1 MDDYSINSL
10 IESQNEWC
18 SRLVTI
24 LTPLIINGFKS
35 IFNESLK
42 LCTENNEHDKYLM
55 TFQNFISRIPKWNQN
70 IIKDETIR
78 IKETSGCGYLEELVT
93 CVHIIKLKALTCARV
108 GQKQKKINIDIPPLE
123 NFIHKIYVNVARK
136 LYTNVYLFEQSNKPL
151 QIQKHNREFEIII
164 KESILLTIRDSI
176 PVEEILRAYLDE
188 TQETDVEVEEE
199 VEVIEKEIETEQKE
213 LEGGTRKQEV
223 TANSINTS
231 TTPTATNPVAN
242 TNVPVYAPPPSSPL
256 PSTMPSMPS
265 VQNNNIPVPSF
276 TPPPPPSIPI
286 STYTHEQHIK
296 PIISDFKYDEDDDE
310 ERIRIG
316 NEISLDEL
324 DINDMNMD
332 NEPKLEF
339 ELLG

>member
-24 LTPLIINGFKS
+24 LTPLIISGFKS

-42 LCTENNEHDKYLM
+42 LCNENNEQDKYLM
-55 TFQNFISRIPKWNQN
+55 TFQNFISRIPKWNQT
-70 IIKDETIR
+70 IIKDETTR

-123 NFIHKIYVNVARK
+123 NFIHKIYINVARK
-136 LYTNVYLFEQSNKPL
+136 LYTNVYLFEHSNKPL
-151 QIQKHNREFEIII
+151 QIQKHNREFEVII

-188 TQETDVEVEEE
+188 TQETDVEVEEQ
-199 VEVIEKEIETEQKE
+199 VEVIEKEIESQQKQM
-213 LEGGTRKQEV
+213 EGGGKSE
-223 TANSINTS
+223 SS
-231 TTPTATNPVAN
+231 
-242 TNVPVYAPPPSSPL
+242 NVNQSLDL
-256 PSTMPSMPS
+256 PSNSTEVPFA
-265 VQNNNIPVPSF
+265 NNIPVPVY
-276 TPPPPPSIPI
+276 TPPPIPFDTS
-286 STYTHEQHIK
+286 STSVPTVNHHQEQTVK
-296 PIISDFKYDEDDDE
+296 PIISDFKYDEDEDNEDDE

-324 DINDMNMD
+324 DINDMNIND
-332 NEPKLEF
+332 DEPKLEF

>member
-24 LTPLIINGFKS
+24 LTPLIISGFKS

-42 LCTENNEHDKYLM
+42 LCNENNEQDKYLM
-55 TFQNFISRIPKWNQN
+55 TFQNFISRIPKWNQT
-70 IIKDETIR
+70 IIKDETTR

-123 NFIHKIYVNVARK
+123 NFIHKIYINVARK
-136 LYTNVYLFEQSNKPL
+136 LYTNVYLFEHSNKPL

-188 TQETDVEVEEE
+188 TQETDVEVEEQ
-199 VEVIEKEIETEQKE
+199 VEVIEKEIETEQKQM
-213 LEGGTRKQEV
+213 EGGGEYDSSVVNQ
-223 TANSINTS
+223 
-231 TTPTATNPVAN
+231 
-242 TNVPVYAPPPSSPL
+242 PSFSSSN
-256 PSTMPSMPS
+256 PSTPEVPF
-265 VQNNNIPVPSF
+265 VNNNIPVPEY
-276 TPPPPPSIPI
+276 TPPPIPI
-286 STYTHEQHIK
+286 ETPSTSTSVSFSVPTVNHNQEHPVK

-324 DINDMNMD
+324 DINDMSIND
-332 NEPKLEF
+332 DEPKLEF

>member
-42 LCTENNEHDKYLM
+42 LCNENNEQDKYLM
-55 TFQNFISRIPKWNQN
+55 TFQNFISRVPKWNQN
-70 IIKDETIR
+70 IIKDETNR
-78 IKETSGCGYLEELVT
+78 IKESSGCGYLEELVT

-123 NFIHKIYVNVARK
+123 NFIHKIYINVARK
-136 LYTNVYLFEQSNKPL
+136 LYTNVYLFEHSNKPL

-188 TQETDVEVEEE
+188 TQETDVEVEEQ
-199 VEVIEKEIETEQKE
+199 VEVIEKEIEKE
-213 LEGGTRKQEV
+213 VEPEEKRMEGG
-223 TANSINTS
+223 ANLESSLPMNHS
-231 TTPTATNPVAN
+231 SSESFDQKN
-242 TNVPVYAPPPSSPL
+242 NVPVPMYAPPPP
-256 PSTMPSMPS
+256 PVMPSSDVTSASVSFSTPS
-265 VQNNNIPVPSF
+265 D
-276 TPPPPPSIPI
+276 
-286 STYTHEQHIK
+286 IK
-296 PIISDFKYDEDDDE
+296 PVISDFKYDEDDDE

-316 NEISLDEL
+316 NEISLDDL
-324 DINDMNMD
+324 DINDMSMND
-332 NEPKLEF
+332 EPKLEF

>member
-24 LTPLIINGFKS
+24 LTPLIITGFKS

-42 LCTENNEHDKYLM
+42 LCNENNEQDKYLM

-70 IIKDETIR
+70 IIKDETNR
-78 IKETSGCGYLEELVT
+78 IKETSGCGYLEDLVT

-108 GQKQKKINIDIPPLE
+108 GQRQKKINIDIPPLE

-136 LYTNVYLFEQSNKPL
+136 LYTNVYLFEHSNKPL
-151 QIQKHNREFEIII
+151 QIQKHNREFETII

-188 TQETDVEVEEE
+188 TQETDVEVEEQ
-199 VEVIEKEIETEQKE
+199 VEVIEKEIEIEEKQ
-213 LEGGTRKQEV
+213 EGGNNHSELNK
-223 TANSINTS
+223 
-231 TTPTATNPVAN
+231 TNDVSPPG
-242 TNVPVYAPPPSSPL
+242 NVDSPY
-256 PSTMPSMPS
+256 MPSMPS
-265 VQNNNIPVPSF
+265 QTLQNGIAENNIPVP
-276 TPPPPPSIPI
+276 TYAPPSIPTSGTTI
-286 STYTHEQHIK
+286 SFSIPSKEDNNEQNMNQV
-296 PIISDFKYDEDDDE
+296 ISDFNYNEDDDDE

-316 NEISLDEL
+316 NEISLDDLEIN
-324 DINDMNMD
+324 DIND
-332 NEPKLEF
+332 EPKLDF

>member
-24 LTPLIINGFKS
+24 LTPLIISGFKS

-42 LCTENNEHDKYLM
+42 LCNENNEQDKYLM
-55 TFQNFISRIPKWNQN
+55 TFQNFISRVPKWNQT
-70 IIKDETIR
+70 IIKDETTR

-123 NFIHKIYVNVARK
+123 NFIHKIYINVARK
-136 LYTNVYLFEQSNKPL
+136 LYTNVYLFEHSNKPL
-151 QIQKHNREFEIII
+151 QIQKHNREFEVII

-188 TQETDVEVEEE
+188 TQETDIEVEEQ
-199 VEVIEKEIETEQKE
+199 VEVIEKEIEMKGGSNQNESLDNPIE
-213 LEGGTRKQEV
+213 LPQP
-223 TANSINTS
+223 NISQ
-231 TTPTATNPVAN
+231 
-242 TNVPVYAPPPSSPL
+242 PSHRPI
-256 PSTMPSMPS
+256 
-265 VQNNNIPVPSF
+265 QNNNIPVSTYAPPAIPRSGASATSVSF
-276 TPPPPPSIPI
+276 SIPTI
-286 STYTHEQHIK
+286 NQNQEQIK
-296 PIISDFKYDEDDDE
+296 PVISDFKYDENEDEDE

-316 NEISLDEL
+316 GDISLDEL
-324 DINDMNMD
+324 DINDMSIND
-332 NEPKLEF
+332 EPKLEF